1 MGNKITPSHI
11 FLSQELKLILL
22 KSDLKD
28 RLVEIQEKEITEY
41 AKVHTKDAVDS
52 MKSGL
57 KLYKNK

>member
-28 RLVEIQEKEITEY
+28 RLVAIQEKEITEY
-41 AKVHTKDAVDS
+41 AKVHAKDAVDS
-52 MKSGL
+52 MKSG
-57 KLYKNK
+57 